1 MKRSRTPYFA
11 ASAGVLLAD
20 QASKVAADLW
30 LAGRGAVVAIPGV
43 LNLHY
48 SRNRGG
54 LFGSFSDLDD
64 PWRTL
69 LLSLLP
75 AVAVVAIAAFLARTE
90 ESGRGPLAGLALI
103 LGGAAG
109 NLLDRLLRGAVV
121 DFFDAYASWEPAARW
136 LEDRFGTAH
145 WPTFNV
151 ADSCIVIGAG
161 LLLLDAFRPAAS
173 RARKARTPEAT

>member
-1 MKRSRTPYFA
+1 MNGSRAPYFL
-11 ASAGVLLAD
+11 ASVAVLLAD

-30 LAGRGAVVAIPGV
+30 LAGRGAVAVIPGV

-54 LFGSFSDLDD
+54 LFGSFSDLGD

-69 LLSLLP
+69 LLSLVP
-75 AVAVVAIAAFLARTE
+75 AVAVVAIAVFLARTE

-109 NLLDRLLRGAVV
+109 NLVDRALRGEVV
-121 DFFDAYASWEPAARW
+121 DFFDAYASWGPLALW
-136 LEDRFGTAH
+136 LEERFGTAH

-151 ADSCIVIGAG
+151 ADSCIVVGAG
-161 LLLLDAFRPAAS
+161 LLLFDAFRPAAS